1 MKVIRLGVFET
12 NSSSTHTMVIMS
24 EEEYDKWKKGELLK
38 YRWEDKFITKEENDE
53 IIKRLV
59 EDYAKEYNIPVED
72 VDIDDLK
79 YEYDDD
85 IAYTFEEYDDR
96 MDLESDIEEY
106 TTKSGEKLII
116 KCWYGYDG

>member
-24 EEEYDKWKKGELLK
+24 EKEYDKWRKGELLK

-53 IIKRLV
+53 IIKKLV
-59 EDYAKEYNIPVED
+59 EDYAKEYSIPVED

-79 YEYDDD
+79 YKYDDD

-106 TTKSGEKLII
+106 TTKNGEKLII

>member
-1 MKVIRLGVFET
+1 MKIIRLGVFET

-72 VDIDDLK
+72 VDVDDLK
-79 YEYDDD
+79 YEYDD

-106 TTKSGEKLII
+106 TTKNGEKLII

>member
-1 MKVIRLGVFET
+1 MKIIRLGVFET

-38 YRWEDKFITKEENDE
+38 YRWEDKFITKEENDK
-53 IIKRLV
+53 IIKKLI

-72 VDIDDLK
+72 VDVDDLK

-106 TTKSGEKLII
+106 TTKNGEKLII
-116 KCWYGYDG
+116 KCWYGYDE

>member
-1 MKVIRLGVFET
+1 MKIIRLGVFET

-24 EEEYDKWKKGELLK
+24 EEEYDKWNKGEILK

-53 IIKRLV
+53 IIKKLV

-72 VDIDDLK
+72 VDVDDLK
-79 YEYDDD
+79 YDYDDD
-85 IAYTFEEYDDR
+85 VAYTLEEYDDR
-96 MDLESDIEEY
+96 MNLESDIEEY
-106 TTKSGEKLII
+106 TTKNGEKLII

>member
-1 MKVIRLGVFET
+1 MKIIRLGVFET

-38 YRWEDKFITKEENDE
+38 YRWEDKFITKEENDK
-53 IIKRLV
+53 IIKKLI

-72 VDIDDLK
+72 VDVDDLK

-106 TTKSGEKLII
+106 TTKNGEKLII

>member
-59 EDYAKEYNIPVED
+59 EDYAKEHNIPVED
-72 VDIDDLK
+72 VDVDDLK

-106 TTKSGEKLII
+106 TTKNGEKLII

>member
-1 MKVIRLGVFET
+1 MNIIRLGVFET

-24 EEEYDKWKKGELLK
+24 EEEYDKWRKGELLK

>member
-1 MKVIRLGVFET
+1 MKIIRLGVFET

-53 IIKRLV
+53 VIKRLV
-59 EDYAKEYNIPVED
+59 EDYAKEHNIPVED
-72 VDIDDLK
+72 VDVDDLK

-106 TTKSGEKLII
+106 TTKNGEKLII

>member
-1 MKVIRLGVFET
+1 MKIIRLGVFET

-53 IIKRLV
+53 IIKRLI

-72 VDIDDLK
+72 VDVDDLK

-106 TTKSGEKLII
+106 TTNNGEKLII

>member
-1 MKVIRLGVFET
+1 MKIIRLGVFET

-53 IIKRLV
+53 IIKRLI
-59 EDYAKEYNIPVED
+59 EDYAKEYNIPVE
-72 VDIDDLK
+72 DDLK

-106 TTKSGEKLII
+106 TTKNGEKLII

>member
-1 MKVIRLGVFET
+1 MKVVRLGVFET

-24 EEEYDKWKKGELLK
+24 EEEYDKWNKGEILK

-53 IIKRLV
+53 IIKKLV

-72 VDIDDLK
+72 VDVDDLK
-79 YEYDDD
+79 YDYDDD
-85 IAYTFEEYDDR
+85 VAYTLEEYDDR
-96 MDLESDIEEY
+96 MNLESDIEEY
-106 TTKSGEKLII
+106 TTKNGEKLII

>member
-1 MKVIRLGVFET
+1 MKIIRLGVFET

-24 EEEYDKWKKGELLK
+24 EEEYDKWRKGELLK

>member
-1 MKVIRLGVFET
+1 MKIIRLGVFET

-53 IIKRLV
+53 IIKRLI

-72 VDIDDLK
+72 VDVDDLK

-106 TTKSGEKLII
+106 TTKNGEKLII

>member
-1 MKVIRLGVFET
+1 MKIIRLGVFET

-72 VDIDDLK
+72 VDVDDLK

-106 TTKSGEKLII
+106 TTKNGEKLII

>member
-1 MKVIRLGVFET
+1 MKIIRLGVFET

-24 EEEYDKWKKGELLK
+24 EEEYDKWRKGELLK

-72 VDIDDLK
+72 VDIDD
-79 YEYDDD
+79 
-85 IAYTFEEYDDR
+85 
-96 MDLESDIEEY
+96 
-106 TTKSGEKLII
+106 
-116 KCWYGYDG
+116 

>member
-38 YRWEDKFITKEENDE
+38 YRWEDKFITKEENDK
-53 IIKRLV
+53 IIKKLI

-72 VDIDDLK
+72 VDVDDLK

-106 TTKSGEKLII
+106 TTKNGEKLII